1 MVSTT
6 ISVILLFF
14 GAFAYLVQMVQYSRQ
29 KETRLNILSLQLD
42 AMIFIVAAIA
52 VRVLFG

>member
-52 VRVLFG
+52 VKVLFG